1 MRRDALIWI
10 SSKMISDKTA
20 AVYFEM
26 PGYLGVLEENA
37 EEICTIA
44 GNCGAVNIVG
54 VDPISLG
61 IVAPPMSYGA
71 DIVVGELQPL
81 GIHMLCGG
89 GQAGILAYKDDEV
102 YAAECPLECYTIA
115 PTTEEGVYGYTEIYA
130 EKTLTAPEIREKT
143 LQARLRACGR

>member
-1 MRRDALIWI
+1 MDQLK
-10 SSKMISDKTA
+10 KMISDKTA

-89 GQAGILAYKDDEV
+89 GQAGILAYRKTMKCMRLH
-102 YAAECPLECYTIA
+102 ASLECCYNRTDYRRR
-115 PTTEEGVYGYTEIYA
+115 GRMQMHRNLRR
-130 EKTLTAPEIREKT
+130 KDFLR
-143 LQARLRACGR
+143 LQR